1 MKLKKEKRNREEKN
15 KMENAL
21 EDGNLQ
27 GETTDNVG
35 QDESVNTEETSGNW
49 EEQAKYFQSEKDKLS
64 AENSKLKQYEK
75 IGKLLESRPDITQT
89 ITGMIQGNTSGQPA
103 GPQRVTLEKD
113 EFDPWEA
120 YNDPQSKS
128 YKFRQQELQD
138 SINGAV
144 NQQMQGLQRNQ
155 GEMQLKTEL
164 QQRGLSPAEVD
175 SFMQFASQN
184 PAEYGVDGAIKMWRA
199 VAESD
204 ASNQVPNPLDDIRN
218 TQENPAQGGVLQGQQ
233 PQAPKSDNDTMWDAI
248 TKAGSRAKV
257 L

>member
-1 MKLKKEKRNREEKN
+1 MSDAY
-15 KMENAL
+15 ENGHQ
-21 EDGNLQ
+21 E
-27 GETTDNVG
+27 GETVDNVG
-35 QDESVNTEETSGNW
+35 QDEGVNTQETSGNW

-75 IGKLLESRPDITQT
+75 IGQLLESRPDITQA
-89 ITGMIQGNTSGQPA
+89 ITGMVQGQGQPA
-103 GPQRVTLEKD
+103 QPERIELAKD

-144 NQQMQGLQRNQ
+144 NQQMQGLQKSQ

-164 QQRGLSPAEVD
+164 QQRGLSPEEVD
-175 SFMQFASQN
+175 SFMNFAAQN

-199 VAESD
+199 VVNSE
-204 ASNQVPNPLDDIRN
+204 QGQQTERPLDSVRQ
-218 TQENPAQGGVLQGQQ
+218 TQGTPAQGGVLQGQA
-233 PQAPKSDNDTMWDAI
+233 PQTPKSDEDTMWDGI
-248 TKAGSRAKV
+248 LKAGSRTNV

>member
-1 MKLKKEKRNREEKN
+1 MNDAYES
-15 KMENAL
+15 
-21 EDGNLQ
+21 GNLE
-27 GETTDNVG
+27 GETADNVG
-35 QDESVNTEETSGNW
+35 QDGSVNTGEDSGNW

-75 IGKLLESRPDITQT
+75 IGQLLESRPDITQT
-89 ITGMIQGNTSGQPA
+89 ITGMVQGQGQPA
-103 GPQRVTLEKD
+103 KPERIALDKD

-128 YKFRQQELQD
+128 YKFRQQELND

-164 QQRGLSPAEVD
+164 QQRGLGPEEVD
-175 SFMQFASQN
+175 SFMQFAAQN
-184 PAEYGVDGAIKMWRA
+184 PAEYGVEGAIKMWRA
-199 VAESD
+199 VADSEG
-204 ASNQVPNPLDDIRN
+204 NQPVERPLDGIRQ
-218 TQENPAQGGVLQGQQ
+218 TQGTPAQGGVLQGQ
-233 PQAPKSDNDTMWDAI
+233 APETPKNDADSMWDSI
-248 TKAGSRAKV
+248 IKAGSRANV

>member
-1 MKLKKEKRNREEKN
+1 MTDAYEGGHQE
-15 KMENAL
+15 
-21 EDGNLQ
+21 

-35 QDESVNTEETSGNW
+35 QDGMENSQESSNNW
-49 EEQAKYFQSEKDKLS
+49 EEQAKYFQSEKDKLA
-64 AENSKLKQYEK
+64 AENSNLKKYEK
-75 IGKLLESRPDITQT
+75 LGSLLESRPDIANAVA
-89 ITGMIQGNTSGQPA
+89 GMIQGNSGQPA
-103 GPQRVTLEKD
+103 GPQKIVMDRD

-175 SFMQFASQN
+175 SFMQFASNN

-199 VAESD
+199 IAESGD
-204 ASNQVPNPLDDIRN
+204 TSNQMQNPLDDVRQ
-218 TQENPAQGGVLQGQQ
+218 TQENPAVGGVLQGQQ
-233 PQAPKSDNDTMWDAI
+233 PQAPKTDKDEMWSAI
-248 TKAGSRAKV
+248 TKAGSRANV